1 MGKLYIPKEEV
12 DLPILAG
19 ISQTN
24 LMTGASTYRQGQK
37 LGRDNYVLLAH
48 NIYNVNTKKNVD
60 VLFNRI
66 SNLVKGDKIYATDF
80 QNVYEYQVTK
90 NEVIKDTQVDVLNSE
105 VKGPPILTLIRCEG
119 NVGTV
124 YRRLVQGR
132 LTKMS
137 PLNDSNSKTMNLSMT
152 GNVSG
157 DNLIKMNP
165 ISPFEQLSMDLAA
178 HIISDPMQV
187 MVPFFLLLVLPILFL
202 NFI

>member
-1 MGKLYIPKEEV
+1 M
-12 DLPILAG
+12 PILAG

-187 MVPFFLLLVLPILFL
+187 MIPFFLLLVLPILFL

>member
-1 MGKLYIPKEEV
+1 
-12 DLPILAG
+12 
-19 ISQTN
+19 
-24 LMTGASTYRQGQK
+24 
-37 LGRDNYVLLAH
+37 VLLAH
-48 NIYNVNTKKNVD
+48 NIYNVNTNKNVD

-80 QNVYEYQVTK
+80 QNVYEYQVIK
-90 NEVIKDTQVDVLNSE
+90 NEVIKDTQVDVINSD
-105 VKGPPILTLIRCEG
+105 VKGTPILTLIRCEG
-119 NVGTV
+119 NVGTI

-132 LTKMS
+132 LTKTT
-137 PLNDSNSKTMNLSMT
+137 PLNDNSSKTMNLSMT

-157 DNLIKMNP
+157 DNLIKTSP

-187 MVPFFLLLVLPILFL
+187 MIPFFLLLVLPILFL